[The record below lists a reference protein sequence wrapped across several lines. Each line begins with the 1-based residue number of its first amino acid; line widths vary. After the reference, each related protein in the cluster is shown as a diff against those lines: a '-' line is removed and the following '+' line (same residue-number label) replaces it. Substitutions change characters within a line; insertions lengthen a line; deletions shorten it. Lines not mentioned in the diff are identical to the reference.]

1 MHFVSLQLIE
11 VSLGTSLFIILF
23 ILTLDKKNN
32 KEENISIDVSEL
44 LSQRED
50 DFKAFEQQKE
60 FMTNLINMLGKITD
74 VVDGKEVTFGQGFS
88 NVLIPR
94 APKYDEPFERDPL
107 SKVLRWKTHLYCVWK
122 IISVIL

>member
-1 MHFVSLQLIE
+1 MHFVSLQLVE
-11 VSLGTSLFIILF
+11 DSLGTSLFIILF

-32 KEENISIDVSEL
+32 KEEKISINVSEL

-50 DFKAFEQQKE
+50 DLKAFEKQKE

-74 VVDGKEVTFGQGFS
+74 VVNGKEVTFGQGFS

-94 APKYDEPFERDPL
+94 IALNKNICQVFYEAL
-107 SKVLRWKTHLYCVWK
+107 
-122 IISVIL
+122 

>member
-23 ILTLDKKNN
+23 ILTLDKKNI

-50 DFKAFEQQKE
+50 DFRAFEQQKE

-74 VVDGKEVTFGQGFS
+74 VVDGKEVTLGQGFS

-94 APKYDEPFERDPL
+94 APKYDEPFVRDPL
-107 SKVLRWKTHLYCVWK
+107 SKVLR
-122 IISVIL
+122 